1 MEMKRPIGIGRLLVS
16 FVLAAS
22 LCLATIPG
30 QADIYRW
37 QDEEG
42 NWHFS
47 DSPTS
52 EAPIEKPPILTQT
65 NPRPDK
71 HSYTPESPAAGS
83 LLPGMSP
90 ASPKE
95 APSPS
100 SAPSDTASIQG
111 GLLWRIDGAAAG
123 ESYLL
128 GTIHSS
134 DPRVVRLR
142 PSVSQALDRSERF
155 IMEME
160 MDTSALMAFGANMM
174 LTDGRDLEGLL
185 GTDLYARVIAAMS
198 DLGMPEMVVRTLKPW
213 AVMALLSM
221 PKPSGEPFLD
231 LVLQQ
236 RAAGAGKATA
246 GLETAQE
253 QLSVFDNLSMSDQIE
268 LLKMTMAQLPEL
280 PRMFDQLI
288 EAYATN
294 DLGRIATLAAQYKSQ
309 GNVETLKRF
318 MLRLN
323 DERNRRMA
331 RRMEPYINQGNS
343 FIAVGA
349 LHLPGP
355 NGLIQLLRNQ
365 GYQVVSVR

>member
-1 MEMKRPIGIGRLLVS
+1 MEMKRPIGIGRLLVL

-30 QADIYRW
+30 QTDIYRW
-37 QDEEG
+37 QDKEG

-52 EAPIEKPPILTQT
+52 EAPIEQPPIPTQV
-65 NPRPDK
+65 NPRPDEQP
-71 HSYTPESPAAGS
+71 SAPARPAAGPP
-83 LLPGMSP
+83 LPRTPP
-90 ASPKE
+90 AGSDETPL
-95 APSPS
+95 PW
-100 SAPSDTASIQG
+100 SASSDTASIQG
-111 GLLWRIDGAAAG
+111 GLLWRIDGAGAG
-123 ESYLL
+123 ENYLL

-134 DPRVVRLR
+134 APRVVRLR

-174 LTDGRDLEGLL
+174 LADGRDLESLL
-185 GTDLYARVIAAMS
+185 GADLYARVIAAMS

-268 LLKMTMAQLPEL
+268 LLKMTMAQLPRL

-288 EAYATN
+288 EAYAAD

-309 GNVETLKRF
+309 GNVETFKRF

-323 DERNRRMA
+323 DERNLRMA
-331 RRMEPYINQGNS
+331 RRMQPFLSQGNS

-355 NGLIQLLRNQ
+355 SGLIQLLRDQ
-365 GYQVVSVR
+365 GYQVTSVR